1 MKINN
6 GMNKKDSLMNP
17 DEIDLIE
24 IFEILLR
31 AKKLIIFCT
40 SFLVIISIL
49 IVTNLTNVY
58 KSEALLDVSG
68 QKNHDSSI
76 SGLTG
81 LASIAGIDVSGKSVD
96 KSTLAI
102 ELIQSRAFVK
112 HLISFDNI
120 LPSLMA
126 VSEFD
131 SEERKIKYDPK
142 KYNESEKKWVRK
154 SQINRPSMPT
164 YLETY
169 EVYLKKVTVTKDQ
182 STNLIKLS
190 FEHESP
196 LFAKEFLDLIINQAN
211 ALLRAKD
218 LRESS
223 DAIDFLVSE
232 IPKSSLVTM
241 KDGINQLVLSKL
253 ETQMLARINTEYALK
268 VIDPAF
274 VPEQA
279 FRPKRKVIV
288 ILVSIFSFIF
298 VSLCALISQR
308 FQSKKMD

>member
-154 SQINRPSMPT
+154 SRINRPSMPT

-182 STNLIKLS
+182 STNLIKS
-190 FEHESP
+190 
-196 LFAKEFLDLIINQAN
+196 LF
-211 ALLRAKD
+211 
-218 LRESS
+218 
-223 DAIDFLVSE
+223 
-232 IPKSSLVTM
+232 
-241 KDGINQLVLSKL
+241 
-253 ETQMLARINTEYALK
+253 
-268 VIDPAF
+268 
-274 VPEQA
+274 
-279 FRPKRKVIV
+279 FR
-288 ILVSIFSFIF
+288 
-298 VSLCALISQR
+298 SLCAGSPNRISFVPSPILVVIALISSIVKFCASSTITILLLNDVPR
-308 FQSKKMD
+308 IVSIG